1 MANQEEKSPST
12 HRTYTFDRVVRLLIG
27 LVITI
32 AAIWLIHRLSSVLI
46 PFFGAW
52 LIAFILEP
60 IVQLNMKALHLRRR
74 FFPVVVTLLEVVV
87 VIVGL
92 ILLFAPSILNEIY
105 EIDRLAHVYLSNPEN
120 TIIPESVKQFI
131 SDHVDIQG
139 WLKEM
144 SGQDWKSLVETIL
157 SFLSSGVSIIISMVG
172 WFVLFIYL
180 FFIMLDYDNLA
191 ANFDKIVPKKYQHTT
206 NSIMDYVKNSIGHY
220 FRGQTLIAFIVGIL
234 FSIGFL
240 IIDMPLAIALG
251 LFIGIL
257 NMVPYLQLISIP
269 VATLLCLMST
279 LESGAPFWP
288 FWWECMLV
296 YVVVQLLQDLVITP
310 RIMGKAMN
318 LNPAIIFLSLSVWGS
333 LLGFVGLIIALPLTA
348 LLIAMYKE
356 YVLKYYNSDTK
367 NEKIEAA
374 QAVGDIMKEDD

>member
-1 MANQEEKSPST
+1 MANQEENMPST

-27 LVITI
+27 LVITV
-32 AAIWLIHRLSSVLI
+32 AAIWMIHKLSSVLI

-52 LIAFILEP
+52 LLAFILEP
-60 IVQLNMKALHLRRR
+60 IVQLNKKALHVRRR
-74 FFPVVVTLLEVVV
+74 FFPVVITLLEVIV

-92 ILLFAPSILNEIY
+92 ILLFAPSILNEIN

-120 TIIPESVKQFI
+120 TIIPDSVKQFI

-139 WLKEM
+139 LLKQM
-144 SGQDWKSLVETIL
+144 SGEDWKSLVETFL
-157 SFLSSGVSIIISMVG
+157 SFLSSGVSIIISFVG

-191 ANFDKIVPKKYQHTT
+191 ANFEKIVPKKYQHTT

-251 LFIGIL
+251 LFIGML

-367 NEKIEAA
+367 PERVEAA
-374 QAVGDIMKEDD
+374 QAIGDIMKVDD

>member
-1 MANQEEKSPST
+1 MANQEENTPST

-27 LVITI
+27 LVITV
-32 AAIWLIHRLSSVLI
+32 AAIWMIHKLSSVLI

-52 LIAFILEP
+52 LLAFILEP
-60 IVQLNMKALHLRRR
+60 IVQLNKKALHVRRR
-74 FFPVVVTLLEVVV
+74 FFPVVITLLEVIV
-87 VIVGL
+87 VIGGL
-92 ILLFAPSILNEIY
+92 ILLFAPSILNEIN

-120 TIIPESVKQFI
+120 TIIPDSVKQFI

-139 WLKEM
+139 LLKQM
-144 SGQDWKSLVETIL
+144 SGEDWKSLVETFL
-157 SFLSSGVSIIISMVG
+157 SFLSSGVSIIISFVG

-191 ANFDKIVPKKYQHTT
+191 ANFEKIVPKKYQHTT

-251 LFIGIL
+251 LFIGML

-367 NEKIEAA
+367 PERVEAA
-374 QAVGDIMKEDD
+374 KAIGDIMKVDD